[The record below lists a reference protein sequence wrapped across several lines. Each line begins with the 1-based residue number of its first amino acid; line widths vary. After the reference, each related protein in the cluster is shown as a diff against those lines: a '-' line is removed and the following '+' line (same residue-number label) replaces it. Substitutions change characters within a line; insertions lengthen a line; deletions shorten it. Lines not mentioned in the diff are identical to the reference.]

1 MKKPT
6 VPTALA
12 ALAVALLAPV
22 ASAKADSNAYDFCTT
37 GLSLNFCGSVVTT
50 ATVNSVGGTDLAL
63 AVINEP
69 SGSLAPEYSP
79 FGYDDVVVR
88 AKPVSGDQCSGTF
101 DRLYKCDRTP
111 VIISFSAAAVTYAL
125 VTSGSPT
132 SAANDVIVQSTTTPE
147 PATIALVATGLLGLG
162 GPLSRWRRRRNS

>member
-1 MKKPT
+1 MKKLT
-6 VPTALA
+6 VPT

-69 SGSLAPEYSP
+69 SRSPGPEYSS
-79 FGYDDVVVR
+79 FGDDDVVVR
-88 AKPVSGDQCSGTF
+88 AKPVYGDECSGTF
-101 DRLYKCDRTP
+101 DRLYKCHRTP

-125 VTSGSPT
+125 VTSGSP
-132 SAANDVIVQSTTTPE
+132 SSAVNAANDVIVQSTTTPE